1 MSMKFVYAVSAALLL
16 LAFAAPAQTT
26 AFTYQGRLSNGTNP
40 ATGVFDFRF
49 QIYNASSSVVAGP
62 LTNAPVGVTNG
73 LFTVALDFGSLAF
86 DGNTRTLEVGVRVF
100 GDTNNYSILSP
111 RQPVLSVPYAVQS
124 LNASN
129 AVTLTAPLQGTNI
142 TGTIPDTKL
151 SVNVALLNGNQTFT
165 GANSFNGAVTAGNV
179 SNTFTGAFTGN
190 GFALTNLSTT
200 NLVGI
205 LPDARLSTNVAL
217 LTSNLVFG
225 GTNKFTGAVTATN
238 PANVFGGTFSGNGGS
253 LTNLSPTNLVGT
265 LPDAHLS
272 ANVALLNGN
281 QTFTGAVTATN
292 AANVFTGAYSGS
304 GHGLTNVPGAF
315 FWVTVS
321 GTNVVASPNVGFIVT
336 NDVTPVTITLPSSP
350 SVGDTYKV
358 AGIGAAGWNIAQNTS
373 QNIFSGNL
381 SSSIGQ
387 SWKASGPGTA
397 NWSAI
402 ASSANGTKLAAAVNG
417 GNIYISAN
425 SGANWTARASS
436 QNWSS
441 IASSSDGTRLVATAG
456 YTIYNVSA
464 TGQIYTSTD
473 SGSNWTA
480 RASTLAWSSVAS
492 SSDGTKL
499 VASAYGDKIYTSVN
513 SGVNW
518 TPRDSIRN
526 WTAVASSSDGTKL
539 VATVD
544 AIGIYTSSNS
554 GTNWSQVSS
563 NASSWTA
570 VTSSADGTRL
580 VATAGS
586 GVYISTDSGA
596 TWVLANSNTPGKLT
610 SVASSSDGSRLVV
623 TAGGSGLSGNV
634 YGSSDSG
641 AIWAQLIGAP
651 NLSWSDVAASADGS
665 QLVATVNGGNIY
677 ISSQSS
683 TTVGAAGYL
692 SGGQHSAIELIY
704 TGNGIFLPLNHEGT
718 IRAY

>member
-1 MSMKFVYAVSAALLL
+1 MASWPLQLVPPFGYAKLMSMKFVSATFAALLL
-16 LAFAAPAQTT
+16 LAMAARAQTT
-26 AFTYQGRLSNGTNP
+26 AFSYQGRLNNGTNP

-49 QIYNASSSVVAGP
+49 QIYNASSNVVAVP
-62 LTNAPVGVTNG
+62 LTNAPTGVTNG
-73 LFTVALDFGSLAF
+73 LFIVALDFGGNVF
-86 DGNTRTLEVGVRVF
+86 DGTARTLEIAVRAF
-100 GDTNNYSILSP
+100 GDTNAYSVLSP
-111 RQPVLSVPYAVQS
+111 RQPILSVPYAIQS

-151 SVNVALLNGNQTFT
+151 SANVALLNGNQTFI
-165 GANSFNGAVTAGNV
+165 GANLFNG
-179 SNTFTGAFTGN
+179 
-190 GFALTNLSTT
+190 
-200 NLVGI
+200 
-205 LPDARLSTNVAL
+205 P
-217 LTSNLVFG
+217 
-225 GTNKFTGAVTATN
+225 VTATN
-238 PANVFGGTFSGNGGS
+238 PANVFAGAFSGNGIGLTS
-253 LTNLSPTNLVGT
+253 LSTTNLIGT
-265 LPDAHLS
+265 LPDARLS

-281 QTFTGAVTATN
+281 QTFTGANVFTGAVTASN

-321 GTNVVASPNVGFIVT
+321 GTSAAASPNVGFIVT
-336 NDVTPVTITLPSSP
+336 NDVTPVTITLPLSP
-350 SVGDTYKV
+350 SVGDTFKV
-358 AGIGAAGWNIAQNTS
+358 AGIGAAGWIIAQNTN

-381 SSSIGQ
+381 SSGLGQ

-402 ASSANGTKLAAAVNG
+402 ASSADGTKLVAAING
-417 GNIYISAN
+417 GNIYTSAN

-441 IASSSDGTRLVATAG
+441 IASSSAGTRLVAAAG

-513 SGVNW
+513 SGTNW
-518 TPRDSIRN
+518 TARDSVRN
-526 WTAVASSSDGTKL
+526 WTSVASSSDGAKL

-544 AIGIYTSSNS
+544 AIGIYTSTNS
-554 GTNWSQVSS
+554 GTNWTQVSS
-563 NASSWTA
+563 IASSWTA
-570 VTSSADGTRL
+570 VASSADGTRL
-580 VATAGS
+580 VATAGAA
-586 GVYISTDSGA
+586 VYISTDSGA
-596 TWVLANSNTPGKLT
+596 TWVPANSNTSGKLT
-610 SVASSSDGSRLVV
+610 SVASSSDGSRLAV

-683 TTVGAAGYL
+683 TTAGATGYL
-692 SGGQHSAIELIY
+692 SGGQHSAVELIY
-704 TGNGIFLPLNHEGT
+704 TDNGIFMPLSHEGT